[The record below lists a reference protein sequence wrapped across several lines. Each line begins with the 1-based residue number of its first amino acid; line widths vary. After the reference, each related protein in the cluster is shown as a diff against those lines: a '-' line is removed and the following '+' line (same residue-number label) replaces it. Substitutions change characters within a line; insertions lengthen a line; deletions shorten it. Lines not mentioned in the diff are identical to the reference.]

1 MVPGLL
7 LGWLLDSFLR
17 RLLDGFLR
25 RLLDGFLRW
34 FFDGLAF
41 VEVRR
46 RGSARDFHVG
56 DAGTVNGDFS
66 VDVDYHAFLFIREQP
81 DHQLALWIE
90 FVEQFRDGSDRIGR
104 VLRRSRRRFIE
115 FVIVRIFVVIV
126 VGFRIFVVGFSG
138 IFFVGIAF
146 GVLFG
151 TGVFFGGLVGR
162 LAFAGGLSAELGFE
176 LSDTGFELRDL
187 GVCSFGVLVGRR
199 ESVVTGG
206 FLGSDVVGSGLFFG
220 SGIFRLF
227 GAFFLL
233 LVFLGFGGDRLVQR
247 LLPEAKSQFC
257 LLFRV
262 FCHCS
267 DSFC

>member
-1 MVPGLL
+1 VVPDLL
-7 LGWLLDSFLR
+7 LGWFLGDFLR
-17 RLLDGFLR
+17 GFLNG
-25 RLLDGFLRW
+25 LLRSLFHGFL
-34 FFDGLAF
+34 GSLAF

-56 DAGTVNGDFS
+56 DAGAVNCDFS
-66 VDVDYHAFLFIREQP
+66 VDVDYHAFLFVREQP
-81 DHQLALWIE
+81 DHQLALRIE
-90 FVEQFRDGSDRIGR
+90 FAEQLRDGSDRIGR

-115 FVIVRIFVVIV
+115 FVIVVIVIVRIFVVIVVIV
-126 VGFRIFVVGFSG
+126 VGFRIFV
-138 IFFVGIAF
+138 VGIAF

-162 LAFAGGLSAELGFE
+162 LAFAGGFSSELCFE
-176 LSDTGFELRDL
+176 LRDTGFELRDL
-187 GVCSFGVLVGRR
+187 GVCSFGVLVSRR
-199 ESVVTGG
+199 ESVVSGG
-206 FLGSDVVGSGLFFG
+206 FFRSDIVGSGIFL
-220 SGIFRLF
+220 SSSIFRLF

-233 LVFLGFGGDRLVQR
+233 LVLLGFGGNRLVQR